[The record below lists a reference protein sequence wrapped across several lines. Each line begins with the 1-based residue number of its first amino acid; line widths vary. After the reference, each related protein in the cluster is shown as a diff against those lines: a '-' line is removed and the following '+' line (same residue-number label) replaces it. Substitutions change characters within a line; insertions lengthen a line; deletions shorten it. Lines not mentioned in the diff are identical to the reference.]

1 LSATAGQP
9 HAEHAYSGGGDVDV
23 VRLYLDEVGE
33 RDLLDRDDEE
43 RLGRAIE
50 AAGLARA
57 RLASGDH
64 LEPDERAALVRQ
76 VAAGAEARRQFVEAN
91 LRLVVSIAKRYR
103 RPGVD
108 LLDLVQAGNI
118 GLMRAV
124 EGFEW
129 QLGNKFSTYA
139 TWWIRH
145 AVLRE
150 LTDATRTIRLP
161 SQLRQQVFAM
171 ARARD
176 RLRVSLGR
184 EPAVEDLAG
193 ELQLTPERVLQL
205 AAIAQDAVS
214 LSGGVGDD
222 EGTELGELVAD
233 PKVADPA
240 ERVAAGSQ
248 REGVRHL
255 LDHLSEHQAEV
266 IRLRFGL
273 DGGEPRSLHDV
284 GEALG
289 ISRERVRQIE
299 VRALRCL
306 GRDQAA
312 RALDRAS

>member
-1 LSATAGQP
+1 V
-9 HAEHAYSGGGDVDV
+9 GGGSVDV
-23 VRLYLDEVGE
+23 VRIYLDEVGE
-33 RDLLDRDDEE
+33 RELLDRNDEE
-43 RLGRAIE
+43 RLGRAIQSGNV
-50 AAGLARA
+50 AAT
-57 RLASGDH
+57 RLASVGDVGRA
-64 LEPDERAALVRQ
+64 ERAELERK
-76 VAAGAEARRQFVEAN
+76 VAQGAEARRQFVEAN

-103 RPGVD
+103 RPGVE

-161 SQLRQQVFAM
+161 SQLRQQVFAV
-171 ARARD
+171 ARSRD
-176 RLRVSLGR
+176 RLRIALGR
-184 EPAVEDLAG
+184 EPMLDDLAADLG
-193 ELQLTPERVLQL
+193 VAPGRVLQL
-205 AAIAQDAVS
+205 AALAQDAVS

-240 ERVAAGSQ
+240 ERVAAGSE
-248 REGVRHL
+248 REDVRHL
-255 LDHLSEHQAEV
+255 LDHLSAHQAAV

-299 VRALRCL
+299 VRALRHL